1 MRLLMIQKARKFPS
15 AFPLL
20 VGSWFVPG
28 LGFIAR
34 RDYWRGAA
42 VFILLNGTF
51 LLGLLLHGTVLPA
64 EFNYF
69 SPSFNVVNL
78 LTFIGQMGNGA
89 ASLFCLASAKW
100 KLGIIRPVETD
111 PWFDLAALYLL
122 VSGCMNYFCVCNVY
136 DRYFG
141 RQSEPSEAAGGRKQ
155 C

>member
-1 MRLLMIQKARKFPS
+1 MQKAPKFAS
-15 AFPLL
+15 AFPL
-20 VGSWFVPG
+20 VAGSWLVPG

-34 RDYWRGAA
+34 GNYWRGAA
-42 VFILLNGTF
+42 VFLLLSGTF
-51 LLGLLLHGTVLPA
+51 LLGLLLRGTVLVP

-69 SPSFNVVNL
+69 SPTFNVVSV

-89 ASLFCLASAKW
+89 ASLFCLADAKW
-100 KLGIIRPVETD
+100 HLGIIRPIEPD

-141 RQSEPSEAAGGRKQ
+141 RQREPSEAAKSKQ
-155 C
+155 